1 MGRPIS
7 PDLVYHLRTVA
18 DPCLSHDG
26 SCLAYTLAWVDQ
38 DRMESCS
45 RIMMLHL
52 ATGETVPFTQ
62 GTRDVA
68 PKFAPNGRALAFL
81 RADQQ
86 GRRQVWLMA
95 SDGGEARPLT
105 GSPGGV
111 IDFAWSPDSR
121 QVVYCADL
129 APDASGEH
137 PFTPSEGS
145 LAEGG
150 PRVRVVRRIRYRYDT
165 LGWRGDA
172 HFHLFVVDAAGGPAW
187 QLTDGDWD
195 DVSPVWSPDGT
206 RIAFIS
212 GRRDNRDIRA
222 LSEVY
227 VVPAAGGEASL
238 WSQGLTGAG
247 ALAWSPDGQR
257 LVAAGSEAPEG
268 LVLWQGWLYV
278 LEPGLDGIGA
288 PRRLTDDSLRPYLGF
303 PYVNRP
309 PDLRWTQDDRIIF
322 LGETRGESFLFG
334 VPVEGGAVSRL
345 AGGGCQSSALT
356 LDDSACRGV
365 VLSSSPGSPGDL
377 HDVDTH
383 SGGSRQLTN
392 CNREYLENH
401 PPARMDKFSIQRGGQ
416 EIQCRLWRPA
426 EFDPSRRY
434 PLVLDVHGGPNG
446 AFYDSFV
453 PLQQVLATSGYL
465 VLAVNPRGSSTYG
478 NDFMMAVLR
487 DWGGE
492 DFLDLMAAV
501 DEVAA
506 RPYVDAERLGV
517 HGYSYGGYMASW
529 VVGHTNRFRA
539 AVVGAPCI
547 DLVSMYGTSDIGV
560 SFGEGQWGGSLMDAA
575 EELARRSPITYASR
589 VETPVLLLHG
599 EADLRC
605 PIAQSEVYFVAL
617 KRQGKEVELVRFPDC
632 SHLFTRLGHPKM
644 RQEYLARTLAWFN
657 KYLS

>member
-1 MGRPIS
+1 MGQPIS
-7 PDLVYHLRTVA
+7 PDLVYHLKTVA
-18 DPCLSHDG
+18 DPCLSPEG
-26 SCLAYTLAWVDQ
+26 SRLAYTLAWVDQ
-38 DRMESCS
+38 DRMDSCS

-62 GTRDVA
+62 GARDAA
-68 PKFAPNGRALAFL
+68 PKFAPNGSVLAFL

-86 GRRQVWLMA
+86 GPRQVWLMGA
-95 SDGGEARPLT
+95 DGGEARPLT
-105 GSPGGV
+105 GAPGGV
-111 IDFAWSPDSR
+111 IDFVWSPDSR
-121 QVVYCADL
+121 QVVFCADL
-129 APDASGEH
+129 APDAPEEFSA
-137 PFTPSEGS
+137 TPSGARA
-145 LAEGG
+145 LDGG

-165 LGWRGDA
+165 LGWRGDS
-172 HFHLFVVDAAGGPAW
+172 HFHLLVVNTAGGPAR

-195 DVSPVWSPDGT
+195 DVAPAWSPDGT

-212 GRRDNRDIRA
+212 GRRDDRDIRA

-227 VVPAAGGEASL
+227 VVPAAGGEATL
-238 WSQGLTGAG
+238 WSQGLTSVG

-257 LVAAGSEAPEG
+257 LVAVGSEAPEG

-278 LEPGLDGIGA
+278 LEQGKA

-303 PYVNRP
+303 PFVNRP
-309 PDLRWTQDDRIIF
+309 AELRWTQDDRIIF
-322 LGETRGESFLFG
+322 LGETRGESFLYEAPAAPTKVG
-334 VPVEGGAVSRL
+334 VRRL
-345 AGGGCQSSALT
+345 AGGGCQSGALT
-356 LDDSACRGV
+356 LDASARRAI
-365 VLSSSPGSPGDL
+365 VLSSSPSSPGAL

-383 SGGSRQLTN
+383 SGAGRQLTN
-392 CNREYLENH
+392 YNQEYLREH
-401 PPARMDKFSIQRGGQ
+401 PPAQMDKFSIWRGDL
-416 EIQCRLWRPA
+416 EIECRLWRPA
-426 EFDPSRRY
+426 DFDPSRRY
-434 PLVLDVHGGPNG
+434 PLVLDIHGGPNS

-478 NDFMMAVLR
+478 NDFMTAVLR

-492 DFLDLMAAV
+492 DYLDLMAAV
-501 DEVAA
+501 DQVAA
-506 RPYVDAERLGV
+506 RPYVDGGRLGV

-560 SFGEGQWGGSLMDAA
+560 SFGEGQWGGNLMDAA
-575 EELARRSPITYASR
+575 PELARRSPIAYASQ
-589 VETPVLLLHG
+589 VDTPVLLLHG
-599 EADLRC
+599 EADFRC
-605 PIAQSEVYFVAL
+605 PIAQSEAYFVAL
-617 KRQGKEVELVRFPDC
+617 KRRGKEVELVRFPDC

-657 KYLS
+657 KHLS

>member
-7 PDLVYHLRTVA
+7 PDVVYQLRTVA
-18 DPCLSHDG
+18 DPCLSPEG
-26 SCLAYTLAWVDQ
+26 SRLAYTLAWVDQ

-62 GTRDVA
+62 GAGDAA
-68 PKFAPNGRALAFL
+68 PKFAPNGSALAFL

-86 GRRQVWLMA
+86 GRRQVWLMGA
-95 SDGGEARPLT
+95 NGGEALPLT
-105 GSPGGV
+105 AAPGGV
-111 IDFAWSPDSR
+111 IDLAWSPDSR
-121 QVVYCADL
+121 QVVFCADL
-129 APDASGEH
+129 VPDASREY
-137 PFTPSEGS
+137 PATPSVS
-145 LAEGG
+145 SVADGG

-165 LGWRGDA
+165 VGWRGDA
-172 HFHLFVVDAAGGPAW
+172 HFHLFVINAAGGPAW

-195 DVSPVWSPDGT
+195 DVAPAWSPDGA

-212 GRRDNRDIRA
+212 GRRDDRDIRA

-227 VVPAAGGEASL
+227 VAPAAGGEAIL
-238 WSQGLTGAG
+238 WSQGLTSVG

-257 LVAAGSEAPEG
+257 LVAVGSEAPEG

-278 LEPGLDGIGA
+278 LEQGKA
-288 PRRLTDDSLRPYLGF
+288 PRRLTDDTLRPYLGF
-303 PYVNRP
+303 PFVNRP
-309 PDLRWTQDDRIIF
+309 PELGWTQDDRIIF
-322 LGETRGESFLFG
+322 LGETRGESFLF
-334 VPVEGGAVSRL
+334 VAPAEGGPVRRL
-345 AGGGCQSSALT
+345 AGGGCQSTALT
-356 LDDSACRGV
+356 LDASARRAV

-377 HDVDTH
+377 HDVDTQ
-383 SGGSRQLTN
+383 SGAGRQLTSYN
-392 CNREYLENH
+392 QAFLQEH
-401 PPARMDKFSIQRGGQ
+401 PPAQMAKFNVQRAGL
-416 EIQCRLWRPA
+416 EIECRLWRPA
-426 EFDPSRRY
+426 DFDPSRRY
-434 PLVLDVHGGPNG
+434 PLVLDIHGGPNS

-453 PLQQVLATSGYL
+453 HLQQVLATSGYL

-478 NDFMMAVLR
+478 NDFMLAVLR

-492 DFLDLMAAV
+492 DYLDLMAAV
-501 DEVAA
+501 DQVAA
-506 RPYVDAERLGV
+506 QPYVDVGRLGV

-575 EELARRSPITYASR
+575 PELAQRSPIAYASR

-599 EADLRC
+599 EADFRC
-605 PIAQSEVYFVAL
+605 PIAQSEAYFVAL
-617 KRQGKEVELVRFPDC
+617 KRRGKEVELVRFPDC

-657 KYLS
+657 KHLG

>member
-1 MGRPIS
+1 MAG
-7 PDLVYHLRTVA
+7 
-18 DPCLSHDG
+18 
-26 SCLAYTLAWVDQ
+26 
-38 DRMESCS
+38 
-45 RIMMLHL
+45 
-52 ATGETVPFTQ
+52 
-62 GTRDVA
+62 
-68 PKFAPNGRALAFL
+68 LAF
-81 RADQQ
+81 A
-86 GRRQVWLMA
+86 WC
-95 SDGGEARPLT
+95 GGYVT
-105 GSPGGV
+105 G
-111 IDFAWSPDSR
+111 
-121 QVVYCADL
+121 
-129 APDASGEH
+129 
-137 PFTPSEGS
+137 T
-145 LAEGG
+145 
-150 PRVRVVRRIRYRYDT
+150 T
-165 LGWRGDA
+165 LVGWRGDA
-172 HFHLFVVDAAGGPAW
+172 HFHLFVINTAGGPAW

-195 DVSPVWSPDGT
+195 DVAPVWSPDGT

-212 GRRDNRDIRA
+212 GRRDDRDIRA

-227 VVPAAGGEASL
+227 VVPAAGGEAIL
-238 WSQGLTGAG
+238 WSQGLTSVG

-257 LVAAGSEAPEG
+257 LVAVGSEAPEG

-278 LEPGLDGIGA
+278 LEPGKA

-303 PYVNRP
+303 PFVSRP
-309 PDLRWTQDDRIIF
+309 PELGWTQDDRIIF
-322 LGETRGESFLFG
+322 LGETRGESFLFMA
-334 VPVEGGAVSRL
+334 PAEGGPVRRL
-345 AGGGCQSSALT
+345 VGGGCQSSALS
-356 LDDSACRGV
+356 LDASARRAV

-383 SGGSRQLTN
+383 SGAGRQLTN
-392 CNREYLENH
+392 YNQEFLQEH
-401 PPARMDKFSIQRGGQ
+401 PSAQMTKFSIQRGGL
-416 EIQCRLWRPA
+416 EIECRLWRPA
-426 EFDPSRRY
+426 DFDPSHRY
-434 PLVLDVHGGPNG
+434 PLVLDIHGGPNS

-492 DFLDLMAAV
+492 DYLDLMAAV
-501 DEVAA
+501 DQVAA
-506 RPYVDAERLGV
+506 RPYVDGGRLGV

-575 EELARRSPITYASR
+575 PELARRSPIAYASQ

-605 PIAQSEVYFVAL
+605 PIAQSEAYFVAL
-617 KRQGKEVELVRFPDC
+617 KRLGKEVELVRFPDC

-644 RQEYLARTLAWFN
+644 RQEYLARTLGWFN
-657 KYLS
+657 KHLS